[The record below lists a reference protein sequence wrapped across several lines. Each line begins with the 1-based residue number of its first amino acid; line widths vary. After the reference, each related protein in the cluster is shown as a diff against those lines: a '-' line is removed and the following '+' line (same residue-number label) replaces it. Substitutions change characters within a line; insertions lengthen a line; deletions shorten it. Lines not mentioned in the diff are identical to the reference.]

1 MFVAAFLRC
10 KKGKIMEKTTEHIK
24 VEQDIPQISRK
35 IGNTTFTVG
44 LYFNENAQE
53 TMQDKVER
61 MIKNEVQ
68 SNNF

>member
-1 MFVAAFLRC
+1 
-10 KKGKIMEKTTEHIK
+10 MEKTTEHIK
-24 VEQDIPQISRK
+24 VDQDIPQISRK
-35 IGNTTFTVG
+35 IRNTTFTVG

-53 TMQDKVER
+53 TMKDKVER

>member
-1 MFVAAFLRC
+1 
-10 KKGKIMEKTTEHIK
+10 MEKTTEHIK

>member
-1 MFVAAFLRC
+1 
-10 KKGKIMEKTTEHIK
+10 MEKTTEHIK

-44 LYFNENAQE
+44 LYFNENTQE

>member
-1 MFVAAFLRC
+1 
-10 KKGKIMEKTTEHIK
+10 MEKTTEHNK